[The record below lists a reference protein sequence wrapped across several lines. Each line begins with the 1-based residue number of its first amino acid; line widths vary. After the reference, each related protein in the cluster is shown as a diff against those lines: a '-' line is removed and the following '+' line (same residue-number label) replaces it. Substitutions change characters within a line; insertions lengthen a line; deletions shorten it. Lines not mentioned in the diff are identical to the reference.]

1 MVRRLLASR
10 PALTLFIAIIGWQL
24 SSPREAHA
32 QPAGSGLIEVGAK
45 KQLFLD
51 DYLIASSTNIVRTIH
66 PAEKSKSNPVIRSTE
81 PWEEQ
86 LNVIY
91 GSVIRDGQQ
100 YRMWYKN
107 GLGVSVA
114 SSDDGVHWV
123 KPQLDFVKVNGAKTN
138 ILFRRSDETHGSEN
152 LPYYQELFGV
162 FKDDRESDPARR
174 YKMGFL
180 SIDWYYKGPQE
191 GRHRKGQK
199 RGLGIATSPDG
210 MNWKLVESFAS
221 EGIVDGATHWMHD
234 PVLNK
239 FILYG
244 RSQKM
249 PPEIVAAAI
258 QRLGL
263 TTAPRSSYRSDPQ
276 TLLLFYKEKTYH
288 VDLPT
293 GKVMIESNVPR
304 RVLYEMNQ
312 LHLNRAKHA
321 WTYIADI
328 YGIALILLA
337 ITGLFVLKGK
347 LGITG
352 RGGWLTALGA
362 LIPVGYWFVFLR

>member
-1 MVRRLLASR
+1 MAVVGIPWRRWSIALHRDIGYLAV
-10 PALTLFIAIIGWQL
+10 ALTLAYAISGIAVN
-24 SSPREAHA
+24 H
-32 QPAGSGLIEVGAK
+32 
-45 KQLFLD
+45 
-51 DYLIASSTNIVRTIH
+51 IADW
-66 PAEKSKSNPVIRSTE
+66 NPS
-81 PWEEQ
+81 
-86 LNVIY
+86 
-91 GSVIRDGQQ
+91 
-100 YRMWYKN
+100 YRMAKAF
-107 GLGVSVA
+107 VVVA
-114 SSDDGVHWV
+114 
-123 KPQLDFVKVNGAKTN
+123 PIT
-138 ILFRRSDETHGSEN
+138 ET
-152 LPYYQELFGV
+152 
-162 FKDDRESDPARR
+162 
-174 YKMGFL
+174 
-180 SIDWYYKGPQE
+180 
-191 GRHRKGQK
+191 
-199 RGLGIATSPDG
+199 TS
-210 MNWKLVESFAS
+210 
-221 EGIVDGATHWMHD
+221 
-234 PVLNK
+234 
-239 FILYG
+239 
-244 RSQKM
+244 
-249 PPEIVAAAI
+249 PEIVAAAI